1 MFLHELFLSNICL
14 AMSTL
19 GVTYIFEWKNGEMY
33 IGRILSCY
41 LNLRMLGKC

>member
-19 GVTYIFEWKNGEMY
+19 GVTDIFEWKTREMY
-33 IGRILSCY
+33 IGRILSCN
-41 LNLRMLGKC
+41 LNLRMLSKC